1 MANKIVESIRRLVR
15 LTAARESLDRA
26 LFTAKLGMIRADQ
39 ATDVVSQ
46 AIFEEKVTEGVNKLH
61 TFDLQYGAE
70 LAALKQ
76 KLGSV
81 KSDPDE
87 LEFYN

>member
-1 MANKIVESIRRLVR
+1 MANKTVESIRRLVR

-39 ATDVVSQ
+39 AMDVVNQ
-46 AIFEEKVTEGVNKLH
+46 AVFEGKVTDAVNKLH
-61 TFDLQYGAE
+61 EFDLTYGVE
-70 LAALKQ
+70 LKQ
-76 KLGSV
+76 LKDKLGNI

-87 LEFYN
+87 LEFYD